1 MINATSKI
9 LRLIVLPLFF
19 FQSAFGQTKT
29 TATHTIEFIGT
40 GILTSPPPQ
49 IVKENEK
56 LAFKINCSQSYLDK
70 RTKDA
75 IEIYLVAM
83 GNIQFG
89 ETYKYIDPKTDDI
102 FKVRCAMG
110 KEIISV
116 LPYLSDEDQAIIK
129 ERLLFLG
136 YDKACETPKMLA
148 SFNDVIVP
156 LLKDLILPKFSID
169 ITYYDKL
176 GHELKTELQTFTTTG
191 DIATKDLQIKTGE
204 ITLQKGYET
213 VKFELREKNSINFKI
228 QEQLKRPEINA
239 QQYELKTALKV
250 IKDKVD
256 VQFIADLANLKARAD
271 YAVKFF
277 KDPAANPI
285 NDKWIKASNKSLTQ
299 LDIKVEAILGNLRSK
314 NIKSWLVNWM
324 WLSKG
329 LPTTNPFDFQSQLLI
344 SNSSNAEPAKVS
356 EKEKALVETFD
367 ALVAK
372 EAFKLTSI
380 SGSLDKDLEVIS
392 SIKARL
398 KAESKTIPITNTSDI
413 YWYSGI
419 IKITSDEQNNYMIS
433 HDAAENYLLMTD
445 PLKEITE
452 KDHVSI
458 FTQNKKEGDPTKIQV
473 IPTAITSD
481 VGQITDEMET
491 SFFNDAGKKIGA
503 VGTITNNDVLKFLEN
518 YQSLDKK
525 IEFLQS
531 LKVEPKLPV
540 LFAKSASPIYKT
552 ENLNYN
558 TVFDAPQRL
567 DYTLSTGTK
576 DAPIEVFKG
585 NFRVNKLYNVRFKAG
600 MVFSNLKIKDY
611 TKNTD
616 NSFSLVEERAGIDGT
631 FGVQIFFC
639 KTDIRNINVWKGKV
653 SPFIYTGFSMKD
665 ITESF
670 YPGVGLEIFSGV
682 SVAYILHVGRSE
694 ILTGEGNVP
703 SQIEHKWVTG
713 SGISIL
719 VDGAFFVNL
728 FKFGSNKSLFEL

>member
-1 MINATSKI
+1 MISAISKI

-29 TATHTIEFIGT
+29 NTIEFTGS

-49 IVKENEK
+49 IVKDDEK
-56 LAFKINCSQSYLDK
+56 LAFKINCSQDYLQK
-70 RTKDA
+70 RIKDA
-75 IEIYLVAM
+75 IEVYLVAM
-83 GNIQFG
+83 GNIQTG
-89 ETYKYIDPKTDDI
+89 KTYQFIDEDTEQI

-110 KEIISV
+110 KEIASV
-116 LPYLSDEDQAIIK
+116 LDYLSDGDKAIIE
-129 ERLLFLG
+129 ERLIFLD
-136 YDKACETPKMLA
+136 YDQTCKTEDMLE
-148 SFNDVIVP
+148 SLKDTTIVP
-156 LLKDLILPKFSID
+156 PLKNLILPAFSLD
-169 ITYYDKL
+169 IRYYDKL
-176 GHELKTELQTFTTTG
+176 GHELKPETLNFNATF
-191 DIATKDLQIKTGE
+191 DSSNKILKIKSVET
-204 ITLQKGYET
+204 IMANGYET
-213 VKFELREKNSINFKI
+213 VKFELREKNPINAKI
-228 QEQLKRPEINA
+228 QEQLKRPKINS
-239 QQYELKTALKV
+239 QQSDLKKALKI
-250 IKDKVD
+250 IKAKMDP
-256 VQFIADLANLKARAD
+256 QFIADLASLKTRAD
-271 YAVKFF
+271 HAAKFF
-277 KDPAANPI
+277 KDPIANPV
-285 NDKWIKASNKSLTQ
+285 NDQWILASNKSLEDLAQ
-299 LDIKVEAILGNLRSK
+299 KAEEMLKELRSD
-314 NIKSWLVNWM
+314 NIKSWFVDWM
-324 WLSKG
+324 WLTKG
-329 LPTTNPFDFQSQLLI
+329 LPTTNPFDFQAQPLI
-344 SNSSNAEPAKVS
+344 AGSSNAEPAKVT

-367 ALVAK
+367 AMVAK
-372 EAFKLTSI
+372 EAFKLTSL
-380 SGSLDKDLEVIS
+380 SGGMDKDLEVIS
-392 SIKARL
+392 SIKARM
-398 KAESKTIPITNTSDI
+398 KAESKAIPVTNSSDI

-419 IKITSDEQNNYMIS
+419 VKITSDKQNNYMIS

-473 IPTAITSD
+473 ITTAITSD
-481 VGQITDEMET
+481 VGQITDEIEPT
-491 SFFNDAGKKIGA
+491 FSFNDQGA
-503 VGTITNNDVLKFLEN
+503 TPLNQQLLLFLQN
-518 YQSLDKK
+518 YQVFEKK

-576 DAPIEVFKG
+576 DAYVEVFKG

-611 TKNTD
+611 TKNPD
-616 NSFSLVEERAGIDGT
+616 NSFSLTEDRAGIDGT

-639 KTDIRNINVWKGKV
+639 KTDIRDINVWKGKV
-653 SPFIYTGFSMKD
+653 SPFLYTGFSMKH

-694 ILTGEGNVP
+694 VLTGSGNMP

-728 FKFGSNKSLFEL
+728 FKFGSNKSLLEL

>member
-1 MINATSKI
+1 MII
-9 LRLIVLPLFF
+9 LPLFF
-19 FQSAFGQTKT
+19 FHNAFGQTKT
-29 TATHTIEFIGT
+29 TTHTIEFTGS

-49 IVKENEK
+49 IVKDDEK
-56 LAFKINCSQSYLDK
+56 LAFKINCSQDYLQK
-70 RTKDA
+70 RIKDA
-75 IEIYLVAM
+75 IEVYLVAM
-83 GNIQFG
+83 GNIQNSK
-89 ETYKYIDPKTDDI
+89 TYQIIDEDNTQI

-110 KEIISV
+110 KEITSV
-116 LPYLSDEDQAIIK
+116 LDYLSDGDKAIIE
-129 ERLLFLG
+129 ERLIFLD
-136 YDKACETPKMLA
+136 YDQTCKTDDMLK
-148 SFNDVIVP
+148 SLKDTTIVP
-156 LLKDLILPKFSID
+156 PLKNLILPAFSLD
-169 ITYYDKL
+169 IRYYDKL
-176 GHELKTELQTFTTTG
+176 GHELKPETLNFKASLDSLNKSLKINIIETTM
-191 DIATKDLQIKTGE
+191 AN
-204 ITLQKGYET
+204 GYET
-213 VKFELREKNSINFKI
+213 VKFELREKNSINAKI
-228 QEQLKRPEINA
+228 QEQLKRPEINY
-239 QQYELKTALKV
+239 QQSELKKALKI
-250 IKDKVD
+250 IKDKMNP
-256 VQFIADLANLKARAD
+256 QFIADLARLKVRAD
-271 YAVKFF
+271 HGALFF
-277 KDPAANPI
+277 KDPTANPVD
-285 NDKWIKASNKSLTQ
+285 NQWILASNKSLGDLNQ
-299 LDIKVEAILGNLRSK
+299 MAEDMLNELRSE
-314 NIKSWLVNWM
+314 NIKSWFLDWM
-324 WLSKG
+324 WLTKG
-329 LPTTNPFDFQSQLLI
+329 LPTTNPFDYQAQPLI
-344 SNSSNAEPAKVS
+344 AGSSNAEPAKVT

-367 ALVAK
+367 AMVAK
-372 EAFKLTSI
+372 EAFKLTSL

-392 SIKARL
+392 GIKARL
-398 KAESKTIPITNTSDI
+398 KAESKAIPATNSSDT

-419 IKITSDEQNNYMIS
+419 VKITGEKQNNYMIS

-445 PLKEITE
+445 PLKEVTE
-452 KDHVSI
+452 KDQVSI

-481 VGQITDEMET
+481 DGQITEEIEPT
-491 SFFNDAGKKIGA
+491 FSFNDQ
-503 VGTITNNDVLKFLEN
+503 GTAPQNPELLLFLKN
-518 YQSLDKK
+518 YQLFEKK

-576 DAPIEVFKG
+576 DAPVEVFKG

-611 TKNTD
+611 TKNSD
-616 NSFSLVEERAGIDGT
+616 NSFSLTEDRAGIDGT

-639 KTDIRNINVWKGKV
+639 KTDIRDINVWKGKV
-653 SPFIYTGFSMKD
+653 SPFLYTGFSMKD

-694 ILTGEGNVP
+694 VLTGSGNVP
-703 SQIEHKWVTG
+703 SQIEHKWVAG